1 MKAHLSYTVLLD
13 AIGFAVEQAK
23 GADVLVHEL
32 REHVLVSFVTP
43 TEQQVVRWTRAE
55 IVALHGTATAADAE
69 ARTRHGALAR
79 FGGRRLAPNPA
90 SVRRRLR
97 VVGQYLDGRAA
108 RALVLQE
115 HAGGCY
121 VAFTGQETESRTMDV
136 IRVTEMLDAAHVEAL
151 LARSGAS

>member
-1 MKAHLSYTVLLD
+1 MKAHLSYTALLD
-13 AIGFAVEQAK
+13 AIGFAVEQRG

-32 REHVLVSFVTP
+32 PEHVLVGFVTP

-55 IVALHGTATAADAE
+55 IVELHMTATKADAE

-79 FGGRRLAPNPA
+79 LQGRRPTPDRA
-90 SVRRRLR
+90 SLRARLR

-121 VAFTGQETESRTMDV
+121 VAFTGLEMESRTMDV
-136 IRVTEMLDAAHVEAL
+136 FRVTEMLDAADVEAL
-151 LARSGAS
+151 LARSADS

>member
-1 MKAHLSYTVLLD
+1 MKGHLSYAALLD
-13 AIGFAVEQAK
+13 AIGFAVEQAE

-32 REHVLVSFVTP
+32 PEHVLVSFVTP

-55 IVALHGTATAADAE
+55 LVGLHTTATRADAE
-69 ARTRHGALAR
+69 ARTKQGALAR
-79 FGGRRLAPNPA
+79 FQERRHA
-90 SVRRRLR
+90 SDRASLRARLR
-97 VVGQYLDGRAA
+97 VVGQYLDERKA

-121 VAFTGQETESRTMDV
+121 VAFTGLEMESRTMDV
-136 IRVTEMLDAAHVEAL
+136 IRVAEMLDVAHVEAL

>member
-1 MKAHLSYTVLLD
+1 MKGHLSYTALLD

-32 REHVLVSFVTP
+32 PAHILVSFVTP

-55 IVALHGTATAADAE
+55 IVALHATATTADAE

-79 FGGRRLAPNPA
+79 FHGRRRAPNPA

-97 VVGQYLDGRAA
+97 ALGQYLDGRAA

-121 VAFTGQETESRTMDV
+121 VAYTGLEMESRAMDV
-136 IRVTEMLDAAHVEAL
+136 MRITEMLDAAHVAAL
-151 LARSGAS
+151 VARSEAS

>member
-1 MKAHLSYTVLLD
+1 MKGHLSYTALLD

-32 REHVLVSFVTP
+32 PAHVLVSFVTP
-43 TEQQVVRWTRAE
+43 TEQQVVRWTQAE
-55 IVALHGTATAADAE
+55 VVKLHVTATTADAE

-79 FGGRRLAPNPA
+79 FQRRGRTPDPA
-90 SVRRRLR
+90 SVRARLR
-97 VVGQYLDGRAA
+97 AVGQYLDGRAA

-121 VAFTGQETESRTMDV
+121 VAFTGLEMESRTMDV
-136 IRVTEMLDAAHVEAL
+136 MRVTEMLDAAHVTAL
-151 LARSGAS
+151 LARSNPS